1 MVIVQVANVRWF
13 NATAWY
19 ALYLSRLLKE
29 AGHTVVVLTQAGTDT
44 HQRALDW
51 GLDARPVD
59 LNTSNPLRL
68 AATLC
73 KLTGLMRKLK
83 PQIVNCHR
91 GEGFFLWGLLKPLFG
106 FKLVRT
112 RGDQRPP
119 RADTVNRFLHAR
131 VADAV
136 VVTNS
141 RMARHF
147 LSAMRTPENKVW
159 LIHGGVD
166 RERFRFDPAGRER
179 VRAEFGFTPRETV
192 IALVGRFDLVKGQR
206 ETIEAV
212 SRLVHK
218 QGYRHTRLLLLGFG
232 SATGEDVVR
241 GWLKEFQMERFA
253 VITGKRDDMTACL
266 SAADI
271 GIVASLWSET
281 IARAA
286 LEILAVGRPL
296 VSTDVGVMPDLL
308 PPEALFP
315 PGDVDAMVRMLSHA
329 MDDAAYLEE
338 LRRTGELTLSQLSG
352 HDFVQRTLTLYE
364 GFFDEADGRAF

>member
-1 MVIVQVANVRWF
+1 MVIIQVANVRWF

-19 ALYLSRLLKE
+19 ALYLSRLLQE
-29 AGHTVVVLTQAGTDT
+29 AGHTVVVLTQADTDT
-44 HQRALDW
+44 HKRALEW
-51 GLDARPVD
+51 GLDARPMD

-68 AATLC
+68 AVTLG
-73 KLTGLMRKLK
+73 KLVRLLRALR

-91 GEGFFLWGLLKPLFG
+91 GEGFFLWGLLKSLGFG

-119 RADTVNRFLHAR
+119 RADAVNRFLHAK

-147 LSAMRTPENKVW
+147 LSAMRTPEDKVW

-166 RERFRFDPAGRER
+166 RERFRFDAAGRER
-179 VRAEFGFTPRETV
+179 VRAEYGFGPRETV
-192 IALVGRFDLVKGQR
+192 VALVGRFDLVKGQR

-212 SRLVHK
+212 SRLIHK
-218 QGYRHTRLLLLGFG
+218 QGYRHTRLMLVGFG
-232 SATGEDVVR
+232 SATGEEEVR
-241 GWLKEFQMERFA
+241 AWLKEFQMERFA
-253 VITGKRDDMTACL
+253 VITGKRDDIAACL

-286 LEILAVGRPL
+286 LELLAVGRPL
-296 VSTDVGVMPDLL
+296 ISTDVGVMPDLL

-315 PGDVDAMVRMLSHA
+315 PGDVDAMVRMLARA
-329 MDDAAYLEE
+329 MDDAPYLEE
-338 LRRTGELTLSQLSG
+338 LRRAGGLTLSQLSG
-352 HDFVQRTLTLYE
+352 RDFVQRTLTLYE
-364 GFFDEADGRAF
+364 GFFD

>member
-1 MVIVQVANVRWF
+1 MVIVQVVNVRWF
-13 NATAWY
+13 NATVWY
-19 ALYLSRLLKE
+19 GLYLARLLRD
-29 AGHTVVVLTQAGTDT
+29 AGHTVVVLTQAGTQS
-44 HQRALDW
+44 HKKALEW
-51 GLDARPVD
+51 GLDARPMD

-68 AATLC
+68 AVTLC
-73 KLTGLMRKLK
+73 KLITLLRALK

-91 GEGFFLWGLLKPLFG
+91 GEGFFLWGILKALGFG
-106 FKLVRT
+106 FRLVRT

-119 RADTVNRFLHAR
+119 RADALNRFLHSK

-147 LSAMRTPENKVW
+147 LSAMKTPEDKVW

-179 VRAEFGFTPRETV
+179 VRTEFGFGPRETV
-192 IALVGRFDLVKGQR
+192 IALLGRFDKVKGQR
-206 ETIEAV
+206 ETLEAV
-212 SRLVHK
+212 ARLVYK
-218 QGYRHTRLLLLGFG
+218 QSYRRVRLMLLGFG
-232 SATGEDVVR
+232 SATGEDEVR
-241 GWLKEFQMERFA
+241 GWIKEFKLERFV
-253 VITGKRDDMTACL
+253 VITGRRDDVAACI

-286 LEILAVGRPL
+286 LEIMAAGRPL
-296 VSTDVGVMPDLL
+296 ISSDVGVMPDLL

-315 PGDVDAMVRMLSHA
+315 AGDVDAMTRMLTRA
-329 MDDAAYLEE
+329 IDDAAFRQENLKACD
-338 LRRTGELTLSQLSG
+338 LTLSQLSG
-352 HDFVQRTLTLYE
+352 RDFLQRTLTLYE
-364 GFFDEADGRAF
+364 GFFD

>member
-1 MVIVQVANVRWF
+1 MTLFQVVNVRWF

-19 ALYLSRLLKE
+19 ALYLSSLLQE
-29 AGHTVVVLTQAGTDT
+29 AGHKVVVITQAGTDT
-44 HQRALDW
+44 HQKALEW

-59 LNTSNPLRL
+59 LNSANPLRL
-68 AATLC
+68 AAALVHMAI
-73 KLTGLMRKLK
+73 LLRRER
-83 PQIVNCHR
+83 PEIVNCHR
-91 GEGFFLWGLLKPLFG
+91 GEGFFLWGLLKALG
-106 FKLVRT
+106 FPYHLVRT

-119 RADTVNRFLHAR
+119 RADALNRWLHAK

-147 LSAMRTPENKVW
+147 LSAMRTPENNVW

-179 VRAEFGFTPRETV
+179 VRAEFGYGPRETV
-192 IALVGRFDLVKGQR
+192 LALVGRFDKVKGQM

-212 SRLVHK
+212 ARLVHK
-218 QGYRHTRLLLLGFG
+218 QGYRHLRLLLIGFG
-232 SATGEDVVR
+232 SATGREEVE
-241 GWLKEFQMERFA
+241 GWIRQHKLERHA
-253 VITGKRDDMTACL
+253 RITGKREDITACL
-266 SAADI
+266 SAADL

-286 LEILAVGRPL
+286 LEIMSVERPL
-296 VSTDVGVMPDLL
+296 LSTDVGVMPDLL

-315 PGDVDAMVRMLSHA
+315 PGDVDEMVRRIAKAIDEPH
-329 MDDAAYLEE
+329 YRQE
-338 LRRTGELTLSQLSG
+338 LLRAQDLTLSQLGG
-352 HDFVQRTLTLYE
+352 HDFLQRTLTLYE
-364 GFFDEADGRAF
+364 GFLD

>member
-1 MVIVQVANVRWF
+1 MVVFQVANVRWF

-19 ALYLSRLLKE
+19 ALYLSRLLQE
-29 AGHTVVVLTQAGTDT
+29 AGHKVVVLTLAGTDT
-44 HQRALDW
+44 HKRALEW
-51 GLDARPVD
+51 GLDARPLD

-68 AATLC
+68 AVTLC
-73 KLTGLMRKLK
+73 KIVALLREHR

-91 GEGFFLWGLLKPLFG
+91 GEGFFLWGLLKGLGFA

-119 RADTVNRFLHAR
+119 RADAVNRFLHAK

-147 LSAMRTPENKVW
+147 LSAMRTPEDKVW

-166 RERFRFDPAGRER
+166 RERFRFDAAGRER
-179 VRAEFGFTPRETV
+179 VRAEFGYGPRETV
-192 IALVGRFDLVKGQR
+192 IALVGRFDLVKGQK

-212 SRLVHK
+212 ARLVHK
-218 QGYRHTRLLLLGFG
+218 QGYRHTRLMLLGFG

-241 GWLKEFQMERFA
+241 GWIKEFKLERFA
-253 VITGKRDDMTACL
+253 VITGKREDIAACL

-286 LEILAVGRPL
+286 LEILATDRPL

-308 PPEALFP
+308 PPEALFK
-315 PGDVDAMVRMLSHA
+315 PGDVDAMTKILARA
-329 MDDAAYLEE
+329 MDDAPYREE
-338 LRRTGELTLSQLSG
+338 LRRAGGLTLSQLSG
-352 HDFVQRTLTLYE
+352 RDFLQRTLTLYE
-364 GFFDEADGRAF
+364 GFFD